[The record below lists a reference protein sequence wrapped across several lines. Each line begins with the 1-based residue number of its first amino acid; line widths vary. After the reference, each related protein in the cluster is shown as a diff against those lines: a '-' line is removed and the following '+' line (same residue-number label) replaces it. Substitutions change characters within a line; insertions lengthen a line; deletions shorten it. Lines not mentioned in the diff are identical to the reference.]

1 LEDLS
6 LVEEVMTDIRKGER
20 PSLES
25 LSEYFDN
32 FTAAKLSEIT
42 KLVTKAIK
50 NVTVESFVEVQ
61 EVSLNPFMRVFQQ
74 LQVIQ

>member
-1 LEDLS
+1 
-6 LVEEVMTDIRKGER
+6 M
-20 PSLES
+20 ES

-42 KLVTKAIK
+42 KLVTKGIK

>member
-1 LEDLS
+1 
-6 LVEEVMTDIRKGER
+6 M
-20 PSLES
+20 ES

-32 FTAAKLSEIT
+32 LTAAKLSEIT